1 VESLPARLADF
12 LESIAK
18 RVRAL
23 TVDRVARW
31 IRVSSLGMVTLTL
44 GIMALVFLLLT
55 IYGALEIPLGPDG
68 AFGVLGAILLIAGGW
83 LWWRKAKIT

>member
-1 VESLPARLADF
+1 VENLPARLADF
-12 LESIAK
+12 LESIAQ

-23 TVDRVARW
+23 TVDRVGRW
-31 IRVSSLGMVTLTL
+31 IRFSALGLVILTL

-68 AFGVLGAILLIAGGW
+68 AFGVLGGILLIAGGW